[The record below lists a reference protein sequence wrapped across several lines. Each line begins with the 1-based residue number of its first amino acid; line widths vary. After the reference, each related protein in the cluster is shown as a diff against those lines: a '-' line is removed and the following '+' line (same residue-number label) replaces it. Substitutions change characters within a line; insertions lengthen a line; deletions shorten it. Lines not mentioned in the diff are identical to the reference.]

1 MTSYEPARLAARKK
15 TSTDERMLRLRRRI
29 ASEREVTRATVL
41 VILPKV
47 VKAARIVS
55 RLRGVPR
62 LAGRYAP
69 LLLPL
74 AGLVFKKSPVL
85 RTVTRMWGLARLLKS
100 VARSV
105 ALVRRRQVVQVV
117 TATE

>member
-1 MTSYEPARLAARKK
+1 MTNYEPARLAVRKK
-15 TSTDERMLRLRRRI
+15 PSTDERMLRLRRSI
-29 ASEREVTRATVL
+29 ASEREVTRASVL

-47 VKAARIVS
+47 VTLARIMS

-85 RTVTRMWGLARLLKS
+85 RTVTRVWGLARLVKTVANS
-100 VARSV
+100 VSM
-105 ALVRRRQVVQVV
+105 VRRRRVVQVV
-117 TATE
+117 AATE

>member
-1 MTSYEPARLAARKK
+1 MASDESTRLAVRQKP
-15 TSTDERMLRLRRRI
+15 SIDERMLRLRRRI
-29 ASEREVTRATVL
+29 ASERDVTRASVL

-47 VKAARIVS
+47 VKVARILF

-74 AGLVFKKSPVL
+74 AALVFRKSPVL
-85 RTVTRMWGLARLLKS
+85 RTATRVWGLARLFKTM
-100 VARSV
+100 ARSV
-105 ALVRRRQVVQVV
+105 SMVRRRQVVEVV
-117 TATE
+117 PATE